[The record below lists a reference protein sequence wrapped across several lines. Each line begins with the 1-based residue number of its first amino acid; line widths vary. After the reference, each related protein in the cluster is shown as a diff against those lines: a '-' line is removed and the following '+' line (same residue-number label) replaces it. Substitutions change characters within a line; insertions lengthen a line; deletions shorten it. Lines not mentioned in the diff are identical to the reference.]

1 MEVNYLW
8 TPLEWF
14 QLWYLFYV
22 FALHFEIGHICGQNG
37 AFGAQDRR
45 QNRSFFVSVFV
56 SIFVFAF
63 VFVFSLNSP
72 RLVTLVVKEVQV
84 AEVHLAANTE
94 GNIVP
99 SESEYV
105 PVQAVAVGSERQTV
119 KFWGIMCI
127 AYIMVGWLC
136 LNYSLTTSIS
146 EVKCDDG

>member
-1 MEVNYLW
+1 MEVNYFW

-14 QLWYLFYV
+14 QLCYLFYV
-22 FALHFEIGHICGQNG
+22 FALRFEIGHICGQNG
-37 AFGAQDRR
+37 AFGAQGRR
-45 QNRSFFVSVFV
+45 QNRSFFVSAFVFI
-56 SIFVFAF
+56 IFVF

-119 KFWGIMCI
+119 KFRGNMCI
-127 AYIMVGWLC
+127 VYIKVG
-136 LNYSLTTSIS
+136 YA
-146 EVKCDDG
+146 

>member
-1 MEVNYLW
+1 MKEAKTGKSGETNPNLW
-8 TPLEWF
+8 KSIIFGLTWNGFPCGVC
-14 QLWYLFYV
+14 FYVFPSV

-45 QNRSFFVSVFV
+45 QNRSFFVS
-56 SIFVFAF
+56 IFVFVF

-119 KFWGIMCI
+119 KFRGNMCI
-127 AYIMVGWLC
+127 VYINVG
-136 LNYSLTTSIS
+136 YA
-146 EVKCDDG
+146 

>member
-1 MEVNYLW
+1 MEVNYFW

-14 QLWYLFYV
+14 HLCYLFYV
-22 FALHFEIGHICGQNG
+22 FALHFEIGHICGQIG

-45 QNRSFFVSVFV
+45 QNRSIFV
-56 SIFVFAF
+56 SIFVFVF

-119 KFWGIMCI
+119 KFRGIMCI
-127 AYIMVGWLC
+127 VYIKVGGLC
-136 LNYSLTTSIS
+136 LNYSSTMSIS